1 MRQLQ
6 SNQQIN
12 SLLGSKKD
20 KFTLIEISE
29 TMLISFE
36 IFPLKLLFGFY
47 WRNHMFAVRAI
58 EWYGRITAVLKQ
70 SECIVKR
77 YCARRNRKWQL
88 RRTVGFGDPLHRLWS
103 VIKITFLHDIFT
115 DRTDHFR
122 NLRICLRTVL
132 DANFDRSPSS
142 HLNKIF
148 ILMNRKCE

>member
-12 SLLGSKKD
+12 SLLGSIKD
-20 KFTLIEISE
+20 KYTLIEISE

-47 WRNHMFAVRAI
+47 GRNHMFTVRSI

-70 SECIVKR
+70 FECIVKR
-77 YCARRNRKWQL
+77 YCARRNRKWQR
-88 RRTVGFGDPLHRLWS
+88 RRTIGFWDPMQRLWS
-103 VIKITFLHDIFT
+103 VMKIAFLHYFFT
-115 DRTDHFR
+115 DWTDHFR

-132 DANFDRSPSS
+132 DANFVRSPSS

-148 ILMNRKCE
+148 ILVNS